1 MKFST
6 RMMLIGVMGL
16 LCHPAVAWAGM
27 PTIHLTDLARMRVQG
42 ISFFLA
48 VFLLSAAFVRL
59 LWNRLARDFTSLPRL
74 TYGKA
79 VGVVV
84 LWGLLFVLVLTMVS
98 GARELMTP
106 GAWEKRGLTY
116 RLVEDPPPP
125 VEGQIAARVEAL
137 ERLGRALGSYAGMHR
152 GELPAPGATAEIPDD
167 FWVVPHSGGR
177 RYVYRGGR
185 NREEGAARAPLAYE
199 PEVFGPGRLVL
210 NTHGEILWMP
220 IAEIE

>member
-79 VGVVV
+79 VGLVV
-84 LWGLLFVLVLTMVS
+84 LWGLLFVLVLTMIS

-116 RLVEDPPPP
+116 QLAQDAPTPVERQITERHRAMERLRDALWGYAEGHGKRFPPPQAKG
-125 VEGQIAARVEAL
+125 V
-137 ERLGRALGSYAGMHR
+137 
-152 GELPAPGATAEIPDD
+152 IPDAL
-167 FWVVPHSGGR
+167 WTTPASGGQKYI
-177 RYVYRGGR
+177 YVGGPFPEEDAYRGT
-185 NREEGAARAPLAYE
+185 PLAYE
-199 PEVFGPGRLVL
+199 PDAFGSDRLVL
-210 NTHGEILWMP
+210 LGD
-220 IAEIE
+220 